1 MEKLYVG
8 KSYPTGRTNHSN
20 FTSYLGTSLL
30 VYDSYQKCVE
40 IVPCASHTRA
50 GSTPNSIRDTIP
62 CSDPGSHQIPQPTK
76 TAQKGFFACNFQLIL
91 DGALEQESSID
102 KSDKHAA
109 ISIAHN
115 RMNEGLKQQEGP
127 KKGGMF
133 DSQQNK
139 KVVIVSDLEAGKP
152 PKDTT
157 TSTNHTKG
165 DGNAHKKEEEKK
177 KKDRS
182 LRKGLS
188 SKKKSTGS
196 VDPDGSNSSVR
207 SNNSS
212 GSKSIASIIRSGQA
226 TPWPFMIITVLI
238 GAAAAGAFM
247 GLGISS
253 ANQQQLDEFKRV
265 AHDTVGYVEAAF
277 EDYVH
282 ACSLVHA
289 FCRHRNFTRRDFREI
304 HEYLVDSGLSYKSV
318 QFDPNITHDE
328 REFYENEAREYYA
341 ENYPHVEYQGFRGFN
356 TLDSKTLEP
365 RTPQPFY
372 FPIHY
377 QEPIVGNEAAID
389 LDYYSSESRIRAVQA
404 LFETEGPS
412 LTDRLSLVRQGTQ
425 RSRCGDFDVDASYGV
440 VLMHP
445 GVALDNPQPGDEI
458 WPKDFSSIVLCI
470 PDLLKRATQIHGE
483 SSIVY
488 IHDRSTPDYVSTEPV
503 FLGGVKVITEG
514 PKDLDV
520 DNLVEIARTDVVLQF
535 LNEVSFSDIGV
546 ATSSGTL
553 RLQENVQVANR
564 IWTVTVQSLEGS
576 YQPRIIFV
584 VVGGVIIFFASVAL
598 SFWLYANHKR
608 TAKLQRMQS
617 EAEQERASLI
627 LSSARNAAKAERELN
642 DFIAH
647 EIRNPVAAAM
657 AATNFIRLELDAQ
670 QPLKDQESLE
680 TAREDVGIVDNA
692 LKFVNDLLR
701 NMLDMHRAST
711 KQLQVT
717 LAPTDLLH
725 DVLEPVGGMLYQ
737 RGSKVKLI
745 VDCPPDLYVM
755 TDCLR
760 LKQVVMNLGR
770 NSSKFIDE
778 GFIRL
783 KAEVVETSGHVKVY
797 VDDSGCGIP
806 MEKRRRLFAK
816 YQESLDLL
824 NQGTGIGLYLCKLL
838 VELMGGEIGLDDDYD
853 SGIPGHPGARF
864 VIDLQTP
871 PIEAPLSLA
880 QIETANGHGG
890 FTYTSKD
897 GHTYTTQDSNSDAMA
912 GDDNSLPLELP
923 EELNVLFVDDDGI
936 IRKLFSR
943 TVKNLCPKWKIRE
956 AASGETALTLIEQ
969 MGDPNFFDIIFVD
982 MYMASVEKQM
992 LGTETIQAMRQR
1004 GVTKSRICGLS
1015 ANDKEDEFI
1024 DAGADSFLVKPFSCE
1039 TLTFS
1044 QDLSRV
1050 LYGDPGKEVDGSQQR
1065 HGSVTFA

>member
-1 MEKLYVG
+1 MDK
-8 KSYPTGRTNHSN
+8 GRT
-20 FTSYLGTSLL
+20 
-30 VYDSYQKCVE
+30 
-40 IVPCASHTRA
+40 
-50 GSTPNSIRDTIP
+50 
-62 CSDPGSHQIPQPTK
+62 
-76 TAQKGFFACNFQLIL
+76 
-91 DGALEQESSID
+91 
-102 KSDKHAA
+102 
-109 ISIAHN
+109 
-115 RMNEGLKQQEGP
+115 QQEGSP
-127 KKGGMF
+127 KAVVF
-133 DSQQNK
+133 DDKMNN
-139 KVVIVSDLEAGKP
+139 KVVIVSDLESGRRADHEAKNTT
-152 PKDTT
+152 TT
-157 TSTNHTKG
+157 TSSEEDKVGSSPSQQQALQKNG
-165 DGNAHKKEEEKK
+165 GGNSSSSGLGLKRALSKK
-177 KKDRS
+177 KKGGSEND
-182 LRKGLS
+182 S
-188 SKKKSTGS
+188 SSY
-196 VDPDGSNSSVR
+196 
-207 SNNSS
+207 
-212 GSKSIASIIRSGQA
+212 RSGASSASAGLVSLIRNTNQ
-226 TPWPFMIITVLI
+226 TPWPFMVITVLC

-253 ANQQQLDEFKRV
+253 AKSQQVDEFNRV
-265 AHDTVGYVEAAF
+265 ARDTVGYVEAAF
-277 EDYVH
+277 EDYVN
-282 ACSLVHA
+282 ACSMVHA
-289 FCRHRNFTRRDFREI
+289 YCRHRTFTRQDFREI

-318 QFDPNITHDE
+318 QFDPNITHAE
-328 REFYENEAREYYA
+328 RDFYENEAREYYA
-341 ENYPHVEYQGFRGFN
+341 ENYPHVDYQGIRGFN
-356 TLDSKTLEP
+356 TFESKSLEP
-365 RTPQPFY
+365 RTDQPFY

-377 QEPIVGNEAAID
+377 QEPIPGNEAAID
-389 LDYYSSESRIRAVQA
+389 LDYYSSESRIRAVNA
-404 LFETEGPS
+404 LFDTEGPS
-412 LTDRLSLVRQGTQ
+412 LTDRLSLVKQGTQ
-425 RSRCGDFDVDASYGV
+425 KSRCGDFDVDASYGV

-445 GVALDNPQPGDEI
+445 GVALDNPQPGDEV
-458 WPKDFSSIVLCI
+458 WPKDFSSIVLCV
-470 PDLLKRATQIHGE
+470 PDLLKRATQTHGE
-483 SSIVY
+483 NSIVY
-488 IHDRSTPDYVSTEPV
+488 LHDRSAPDYVSTEPV
-503 FLGGVKVITEG
+503 FMGGVKVISG
-514 PKDLDV
+514 GRKDAVNV
-520 DNLVEIARTDVVLQF
+520 DNLLEVEESETILQF
-535 LNEVSFSDIGV
+535 LNEVSFSEINTEGGG
-546 ATSSGTL
+546 GTL
-553 RLQENVQVANR
+553 QLQQNVQVANR
-564 IWTVTVQSLEGS
+564 VWTVTVQSLEGS
-576 YQPRIIFV
+576 YQPRVTFV
-584 VVGGVIIFFASVAL
+584 VLGSVIILCASVAL
-598 SFWLYANHKR
+598 ATWLYTNHKR
-608 TAKLQRMQS
+608 THKLQAMQA
-617 EAEQERASLI
+617 EAEAERARLI

-657 AATNFIRLELDAQ
+657 AATNFLKLELDHEKPINTA
-670 QPLKDQESLE
+670 ETLE

-783 KAEVVETSGHVKVY
+783 KAEVVEPSGHVKVY

-806 MEKRRRLFAK
+806 MEKRTRLFAK

-838 VELMGGEIGLDDDYD
+838 VELMGGEIGLDNDYD

-880 QIETANGHGG
+880 QIEMANGHGG

-897 GHTYTTQDSNSDAMA
+897 GQTYTTQDSNSDGMI
-912 GDDNSLPLELP
+912 GDDNSLPHELP

-936 IRKLFSR
+936 IRKLFAR

-969 MGDPNFFDIIFVD
+969 TGDPNFFDIIFVD

-1004 GVTKSRICGLS
+1004 GVKKSRICGLS
-1015 ANDKEDEFI
+1015 ANNKEDEFL
-1024 DAGADSFLVKPFSCE
+1024 DAGADAFLNKPFSCD
-1039 TLTFS
+1039 TYTFS
-1044 QDLSRV
+1044 QDLTRV
-1050 LYGDPGKEVDGSQQR
+1050 LYGDPTSKEVDGSQR
-1065 HGSVTFA
+1065 LGSVTFAA